1 MYVCS
6 GGAGGGWGQLH
17 SGVCVCGGGAGGG
30 GGQLHSGG
38 CCEKNG
44 GSYVPVENPQTF
56 YNFSWFFFFKYNVTS
71 FWVLLFTLILL
82 G

>member
-1 MYVCS
+1 MCVVVVPV
-6 GGAGGGWGQLH
+6 GGGG
-17 SGVCVCGGGAGGG
+17 SSIRVFACVVVVPVGGGE

-56 YNFSWFFFFKYNVTS
+56 YNFSWFFFF
-71 FWVLLFTLILL
+71 F
-82 G
+82 

>member
-1 MYVCS
+1 M
-6 GGAGGGWGQLH
+6 GQLH
-17 SGVCVCGGGAGGG
+17 SGVCVCGDGAGGG

-56 YNFSWFFFFKYNVTS
+56 YNFSWFFFF
-71 FWVLLFTLILL
+71 
-82 G
+82 